1 MSGLAFTH
9 AEMVSIIGAEPDQWA
24 AKLHDAAPAYLVVE
38 AKALQWLFP
47 DFVAEPQRYGL
58 RLEKIFTG
66 NRRNHLLL

>member
-1 MSGLAFTH
+1 MSRETARCGAGL
-9 AEMVSIIGAEPDQWA
+9 
-24 AKLHDAAPAYLVVE
+24 LVAE

-66 NRRNHLLL
+66 TRRNHLLL